1 VKLNFVDESFM
12 TTGKFRLLALFAAWF
27 FVQSPLFVWA
37 ISATDL
43 EALKVRLKAESEKK
57 SCISSLPLA
66 NAVYAEDP
74 NDLYALQ
81 TIVKCTRSEQ
91 SINQYALHTKEMFER
106 SKILSIVPKL
116 LDVAQVKDLV
126 PILREVE
133 VKKEKSISDYLMI
146 NEIYER
152 LGDPEK
158 QIDTLKEAIRASPD
172 DPRLLFLLATKQ
184 FANQRLGETKGLFKT
199 YLAQAANR
207 PGQIYLMA
215 YVLALAY
222 PLALSLSLVGLIW
235 ALALILG
242 YRKIQ
247 VLNDWHDL
255 KLRLPLLVLVV
266 PPLLAFRFWQT
277 GKALPVG
284 ALLLFLCIQIF
295 FLLDPLLSKVYRP
308 ILRFI
313 GKFFYFV
320 FNGTVLAKKMA
331 ELSSGTRFLIS
342 FVTLLF
348 LGTIAPTIDIPDLKY
363 SLIILCSMVLYTTI
377 GSLMISFLRSRK
389 SLVVSLRW
397 IGIVATFPFLIS
409 YVVSNW
415 SSLGPPL
422 LYGEMPSPVAVDS
435 LVSYLVFWGVSFFL
449 ALHLGKIIA
458 QAFIQPMAEII
469 EKVSLIEK
477 GQFDAKVKVF
487 SKDEIGDLGHAI
499 NRMGSGLE
507 KREKIEKTFRKYVD
521 HQIAERILDGVENEL
536 RIEGQNVDAVVLF
549 ADIRGFTSLSE
560 KTSPE
565 EVVKMLNQFFE
576 RMVKIIQQNG
586 GVIDKFI
593 GDNVM
598 AVWSVP
604 YPIEDAEKKAITAAI
619 GMLKEMEKWNQELT
633 RQGRAEIGV
642 GIGLNTGKMI
652 AGSIG
657 SADRMEYTVIGDTV
671 NTAQR
676 AESIAK
682 KQQLVVTDAMY
693 EKIKDLVE
701 ATPLEP
707 TKVKGKENLQ
717 SWWSVT
723 GIKESD

>member
-1 VKLNFVDESFM
+1 M
-12 TTGKFRLLALFAAWF
+12 TIGQFRLLASIGAWLVF
-27 FVQSPLFVWA
+27 LGSLSAWA
-37 ISATDL
+37 LSGAEL
-43 EALKVRLKAESEKK
+43 ESLKNQLKSESEKT

-66 NAVYAEDP
+66 NAIYAEDP
-74 NDLYALQ
+74 KDVPALQ

-91 SINQYALHTKEMFER
+91 SINQYALQTKEMFER

-116 LDVAQVKDLV
+116 LDVAQVKDLF

-133 VKKEKSISDYLMI
+133 VKKEKTISDYLMI
-146 NEIYER
+146 NQIYER

-158 QIDTLKEAIRASPD
+158 QIDTLKEAIRTSPE
-172 DPRLLFLLATKQ
+172 DPRLLYLLASKQ
-184 FANQRLGETKGLFKT
+184 FETQHREEAQGHFKT

-215 YVLALAY
+215 YVFALAY
-222 PLALSLSLVGLIW
+222 PLTLSFSLVGLIW
-235 ALALILG
+235 GLALILG
-242 YRKIQ
+242 YRKIEA
-247 VLNDWHDL
+247 LNDWHDL
-255 KLRLPLLVLVV
+255 KLRMPLIVLFV

-295 FLLDPLLSKVYRP
+295 FLFDPLLSKLYKPV
-308 ILRFI
+308 LKFI
-313 GKFFYFV
+313 GGIFYFL
-320 FNGTVLAKKMA
+320 FNGTILAKKMA

-342 FVTLLF
+342 FATLLF
-348 LGTIAPTIDIPDLKY
+348 LGTIAPTIEIPDLKY
-363 SLIILCSMVLYTTI
+363 GLIILCSMVLYTTI

-422 LYGEMPSPVAVDS
+422 LYGEMPSPAAIDS

-458 QAFIQPMAEII
+458 QAFIQPITEII

-477 GQFDAKVKVF
+477 GQFDAKVQVF
-487 SKDEIGDLGHAI
+487 SKDEIGHLGHAV

-507 KREKIEKTFRKYVD
+507 RREKIEKTFRKYVD
-521 HQIAERILDGVENEL
+521 RQVAERILDGVESEL
-536 RIEGQNVDAVVLF
+536 RIEGQSVDAVVLF

-576 RMVKIIQQNG
+576 RIVKIVQQNG

-604 YPIEDAEKKAITAAI
+604 YPIEDAEKKAITAALSI
-619 GMLKEMEKWNQELT
+619 LTEIEKWNQELH
-633 RQGRAEIGV
+633 RQGRAQIGV
-642 GIGLNTGKMI
+642 GIGINTGKMI

-682 KQQLVVTDAMY
+682 KQQLVVTSEMH
-693 EKIKDLVE
+693 EKIKDFVISV
-701 ATPLEP
+701 PLEP
-707 TKVKGKENLQ
+707 TKVKGKEDLQ
-717 SWWSVT
+717 YWWSVT
-723 GIKESD
+723 GLGETTKASGVEAA